1 MRTQAGVLGRAAAA
15 LGQAATLDDIAR
27 SALSSALELPGVVRA
42 GIALNRD
49 GGRQLQFVSTD
60 ENRMGPSLQW
70 CLIDTFDPLP
80 LNDAVRSG
88 DHVLLSTFGEIA
100 ASYPDLAKQHSRLGT
115 RSMAALALSTG
126 ADRLGGLPLNYD
138 TAQTFGDAARWM
150 LTSFAVQIS
159 QALRRERVL

>member
-42 GIALNRD
+42 GIALNRV

-60 ENRMGPSLQW
+60 EDRLGPSLQW

-88 DHVLLSTFGEIA
+88 NTIPPPPFARTPGRTPDSPSSTAGSA
-100 ASYPDLAKQHSRLGT
+100 PGAWRRL
-115 RSMAALALSTG
+115 RC
-126 ADRLGGLPLNYD
+126 
-138 TAQTFGDAARWM
+138 
-150 LTSFAVQIS
+150 
-159 QALRRERVL
+159 RRA